1 MSSSRSPLHDI
12 RVATPCTV
20 SWEKME
26 GNERV
31 RFCES
36 CALNV
41 YNLSAMTAQEAEH
54 LVVRKEGRLCVR
66 FYQREDGTIM
76 TQDCPRGLI
85 AIRRSARRTALI
97 LGGSVAAMFVLLFGL
112 LTAAVGMSHRAQGSK
127 GPFNTL
133 NSWLNGSSGG
143 SNIQG
148 GLQPPNTVMG
158 DVCPVNAPNQQPPQ
172 ENPPRP

>member
-1 MSSSRSPLHDI
+1 MSLSHSPLHDI
-12 RVATPCTV
+12 RVAAPCTA

-26 GNERV
+26 GNDRV

-41 YNLSAMTAQEAEH
+41 YNLSALTAQEAEN

-66 FYQREDGTIM
+66 FYQREDGTMM

-85 AIRRSARRTALI
+85 AIRRAARRTALV

-112 LTAAVGMSHRAQGSK
+112 LTTAVGMSHRAQGNP
-127 GPFNTL
+127 GPFKTL
-133 NSWLNGSSGG
+133 NTWFNGGSSP
-143 SNIQG
+143 S
-148 GLQPPNTVMG
+148 PVMG
-158 DVCPVNAPNQQPPQ
+158 TVCPVNERDQPLPDEKPPQ
-172 ENPPRP
+172 P